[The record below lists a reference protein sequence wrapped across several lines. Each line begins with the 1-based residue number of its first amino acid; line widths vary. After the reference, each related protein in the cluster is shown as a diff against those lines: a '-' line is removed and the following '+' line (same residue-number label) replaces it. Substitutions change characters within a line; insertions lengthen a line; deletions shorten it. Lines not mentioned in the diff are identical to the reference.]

1 MRLIFANIPPT
12 DFLPQASAGAAN
24 GPADAPIALLSVLE
38 RRSSHAL
45 KVETRVRIPLGLLDA
60 VERPGQRPYLSNDAE
75 SVWSP
80 PTISP
85 TYLAVRGHKR
95 FKEGS
100 WRLIVANG
108 FGPLTGRRRSVYET
122 VRAPNNRAG
131 AKKADARLAELIT
144 TVESGRYP
152 EQQEEARHGPSV
164 ADIADAW
171 HRARTAGAGT
181 GSAGRGRPPLTRGG
195 TSKLRFVSGPGWP
208 LATPSTNG
216 SATSRSTLR
225 TTL

>member
-1 MRLIFANIPPT
+1 MPVGALQSGVRPP
-12 DFLPQASAGAAN
+12 GR
-24 GPADAPIALLSVLE
+24 APSTAP
-38 RRSSHAL
+38 SSRGLGHHPL

-152 EQQEEARHGPSV
+152 EQQGRLATGRRLPIS
-164 ADIADAW
+164 
-171 HRARTAGAGT
+171 RTAWQCHPRQDRRSGDWLG
-181 GSAGRGRPPLTRGG
+181 GRGRPPLTRGG

-208 LATPSTNG
+208 LALHPPMDP
-216 SATSRSTLR
+216 RR
-225 TTL
+225 VVRR